1 MRTYGFECKLL
12 VQLFNR
18 TYTKLCKETAGK
30 SIAQH
35 VAKGSHPKPGKA
47 RPVRTNF
54 RNWKP
59 KFHLPSFGRSLSCEP
74 ADVLPFAEA
83 AYHNSS
89 ESLLLS
95 RMAIWCRHLHVDSSR
110 SKHEMNWN
118 EIKLSLSFTRCASP
132 WIPLLST
139 LIVIDHPDCN
149 FESGS
154 LTSSHRVTS
163 IWWWFRWVHQR
174 LQSESPQKVPC
185 RSGNRSPTWKFPS
198 SAQQWDSLEQNL
210 KLDWEKH
217 REIGYLMRK
226 QLLKHKLLD
235 SQVLKHW

>member
-47 RPVRTNF
+47 RRVRTN
-54 RNWKP
+54 WKA

-139 LIVIDHPDCN
+139 LIIDRHHPDCN

-154 LTSSHRVTS
+154 LTSSHRHIVS
-163 IWWWFRWVHQR
+163 RQFGDG
-174 LQSESPQKVPC
+174 
-185 RSGNRSPTWKFPS
+185 SGGFTKDCS
-198 SAQQWDSLEQNL
+198 QNL
-210 KLDWEKH
+210 LRRFRAVQVTDHQLGNFHRQPNNGIPWSKIWSWNGKNIVKLATSWEKNCWNTNCW
-217 REIGYLMRK
+217 IPKY
-226 QLLKHKLLD
+226 
-235 SQVLKHW
+235 